1 MIQVSEEI
9 RGEWR
14 IVTIAGRADGES
26 AEALETALRTA
37 VEANPKVVADFSG
50 LTYIS
55 SASLRSVLQGARAAQ
70 TRGTE
75 FAICGMH
82 PFVKDVFETTG
93 LHKLLRIYGELP
105 C

>member
-1 MIQVSEEI
+1 MIQVTEAT

-26 AEALETALRTA
+26 ADALETALRSA
-37 VEANPKVVADFSG
+37 VEANPKVVADLTA

-55 SASLRSVLQGARAAQ
+55 SASLRSILQGARAAQ
-70 TRGTE
+70 SRGTE
-75 FAICGMH
+75 FAICGMN
-82 PFVKDVFETTG
+82 PFVKEVFDATG
-93 LHKLLRIYGELP
+93 LHKLLRIYGEMP